1 VISVIIP
8 VLDEA
13 VALPSTLAHL
23 ARARTQ
29 HAACEV
35 IAVDGGSRDRSRELL
50 AAVGGVRLLSA
61 RRGRASQL
69 NAGAAAARGDVLLFL
84 HADTW
89 LPVTALAAI
98 AGASRSPEF
107 HYGGFRH
114 AFSGT
119 DWRLRMISALHNF
132 RCRKARTFYGDQAMF
147 VRRQTFERLGG
158 FPDRP
163 AEDIALCEQL
173 KTFANPVILPETVVT
188 SARKFEQMG
197 VWTSF
202 GRVVMILLCLRVG
215 RQAPRAFFADIR

>member
-1 VISVIIP
+1 MISVIMP
-8 VLDEA
+8 ALDEA
-13 VALPSTLAHL
+13 IALPSTLAHL
-23 ARARTQ
+23 AHARAQ

-35 IAVDGGSRDRSRELL
+35 IAVDGGSQDRSRELL
-50 AAVGGVRLLSA
+50 AAVDGLRLL
-61 RRGRASQL
+61 RTGRGRARQL

-89 LPVTALAAI
+89 LPATALASIDRA
-98 AGASRSPEF
+98 ARSPAF
-107 HYGGFRH
+107 HYGGFQHR
-114 AFSGT
+114 FSGT

-147 VRRQTFERLGG
+147 VRRQTFEQFGG

-173 KTFANPVILPETVVT
+173 KALANPVLLPEAVVT

-202 GRVVMILLCLRVG
+202 GRVLMILLCLRIG
-215 RQAPRAFFADIR
+215 RPLPRAFFADIR